1 MQHETVTFLQTVHSH
16 TGDIMSPLPETTTLL
31 SFWSPI
37 SLAGNLTLLLHL
49 IGSMLLGMLVGYE
62 RSYHGRAAGM
72 RTFSLV
78 CMASTGI
85 VAIFGMPEV
94 WFGGQH
100 LTTIT
105 ADGPSRVI
113 QGIVTGIGF
122 LGAGVIIH
130 EGRTVSGLSTAASIW
145 TAAAIGILVG
155 LGFYVAGI
163 ALAFLC
169 AFSMSIVLRLERWLP
184 RHKRYYFELF
194 YTAQAYPDITEL
206 GSLAL
211 SFGLDVRQDTVGL
224 RITKSHQVCTF
235 MATSGPKN
243 HVDLNG
249 LVKILQATTGL
260 ERFSIAPERN

>member
-1 MQHETVTFLQTVHSH
+1 MTLPDTTALLGFWSHET
-16 TGDIMSPLPETTTLL
+16 ME
-31 SFWSPI
+31 
-37 SLAGNLTLLLHL
+37 ANLLLLMHL
-49 IGSMLLGMLVGYE
+49 VGSMLLGMFVGYE

-85 VAIFGMPEV
+85 VAVFGMPEI

-100 LTTIT
+100 VSSIT

-130 EGRTVSGLSTAASIW
+130 EGRSVSGLSTAASIW
-145 TAAAIGILVG
+145 SAAAIGILVG
-155 LGFYVAGI
+155 LGFYVAAI

-184 RHKRYYFELF
+184 KHKRYYFELS
-194 YTAQAYPDITEL
+194 YTTEARPDTT
-206 GSLAL
+206 AL
-211 SFGLDVRQDTVGL
+211 KTLTASFGLDMRQDTVGL
-224 RITKSHQVCTF
+224 RITKSHQICSFT
-235 MATSGPKN
+235 ATSGPKN
-243 HVDLNG
+243 HVDMGG
-249 LVKILQATTGL
+249 LVKELQDASGL
-260 ERFSIAPERN
+260 ERFSISPERN